1 MAYDMLSN
9 KQEIPQRLQPF
20 VQIINLN
27 SLWNKEV
34 IFAAIQSPL
43 GLSLFEIVH

>member
-9 KQEIPQRLQPF
+9 KQEIAQILQSS

-27 SLWNKEV
+27 TLWNKEV
-34 IFAAIQSPL
+34 ILKPFNPL
-43 GLSLFEIVH
+43 